1 MKKSLVL
8 IVTAMLMLTLFGC
21 SDNNKSEISGVVDAP
36 DKISTLDE
44 AKISKNP
51 NIRQKS
57 ENVNG
62 MCYAITLEEFTHN
75 YNEMLKEAGNLDM
88 INPKGWKMLGSPQKD
103 ANGTEYQYYYYDADK
118 INFTASV
125 ETKTNYI
132 MNIGL
137 GTTMSNF
144 VSIENEKNNSDT
156 ILMKSAV
163 MAVAVSGMGID
174 EVDTIQDIFYR
185 TTFENTNE
193 LWYNGNVYAL
203 SMNEDKADSERST
216 MLFRTFPIS
225 EDVKENWGIDEYESY
240 VANATQITTNA
251 N

>member
-8 IVTAMLMLTLFGC
+8 IVAVILMLSLFGC
-21 SDNNKSEISGVVDAP
+21 SDKKNADVSGVVDAP
-36 DKISTLDE
+36 DKFSTLDE
-44 AKISKNP
+44 AKVTENP
-51 NIRQKS
+51 NIRKES

-62 MCYAITLEEFTHN
+62 MCYAITLEEFTYN

-88 INPKGWKMLGSPQKD
+88 INPKGWKMLGSPQND

-125 ETKTNYI
+125 E
-132 MNIGL
+132 
-137 GTTMSNF
+137 
-144 VSIENEKNNSDT
+144 
-156 ILMKSAV
+156 SAV

-203 SMNEDKADSERST
+203 STNEDKADSERST

-225 EDVKENWGIDEYESY
+225 DEVKENWGIDEYESY
-240 VANATQITTNA
+240 VANATQVTTNA

>member
-1 MKKSLVL
+1 MKKTLVL
-8 IVTAMLMLTLFGC
+8 IVAAILMLSLFGC
-21 SDNNKSEISGVVDAP
+21 SDKKNADVSGVVDAP
-36 DKISTLDE
+36 DKFSTLDE
-44 AKISKNP
+44 AKVTENP
-51 NIRQKS
+51 NIRKES

-62 MCYAITLEEFTHN
+62 MCYAITLEEFTYN

-88 INPKGWKMLGSPQKD
+88 INPKGWKMLGSPQND
-103 ANGTEYQYYYYDADK
+103 ANGTEYQYYYYNADK

-163 MAVAVSGMGID
+163 IRLIQFRIFSILQPLKIQMSCGTTAMSMLSAPMRIRQTVNAVQCCFAP
-174 EVDTIQDIFYR
+174 F
-185 TTFENTNE
+185 
-193 LWYNGNVYAL
+193 L
-203 SMNEDKADSERST
+203 SLMK
-216 MLFRTFPIS
+216 
-225 EDVKENWGIDEYESY
+225 
-240 VANATQITTNA
+240 
-251 N
+251 

>member
-8 IVTAMLMLTLFGC
+8 IVAAILMLSLFGC
-21 SDNNKSEISGVVDAP
+21 SDKKNADVSGVVDAP
-36 DKISTLDE
+36 DKFSTLDE
-44 AKISKNP
+44 AKVTENP
-51 NIRQKS
+51 NIRKES

-62 MCYAITLEEFTHN
+62 MCYAITLEEFTYN
-75 YNEMLKEAGNLDM
+75 YNEMLKEA
-88 INPKGWKMLGSPQKD
+88 

-118 INFTASV
+118 ISFTASV

-163 MAVAVSGMGID
+163 MAAAVSGMGINK
-174 EVDTIQDIFYR
+174 VDTIQDIFYL

-203 SMNEDKADSERST
+203 STNEDKADSERST

-225 EDVKENWGIDEYESY
+225 DEVKENWGIDEYESY
-240 VANATQITTNA
+240 VANATQVTTNA